1 MPLLWLRTWEGIA
14 VTGTQRADG
23 AVGTPASATLEQRL
37 SVLER
42 ENRALRL
49 AVAELERISE
59 RDTLTPLYNRRY
71 FLAALDAA
79 ISRASRYGEEAT
91 LVFCDVNRLKEI
103 NDNHG
108 HAAGDFALIRVA
120 ERLAGAVR
128 STDTIARLG
137 GDEFGIILEKTGL
150 EAARDK
156 IDGLTCALDETC
168 QYGKSLI
175 PLSAAFGIAE
185 IRPGVDSDVLLE
197 EADRNM
203 YAAKSHHK
211 NARHG

>member
-1 MPLLWLRTWEGIA
+1 MTGKQGID
-14 VTGTQRADG
+14 TGQDL
-23 AVGTPASATLEQRL
+23 GTTDTLERRL
-37 SVLER
+37 AALER
-42 ENRALRL
+42 ENRSLRL

-79 ISRASRYGEEAT
+79 IARAGRYGDDAT
-91 LVFCDVNRLKEI
+91 LVFCDVDRLKQI

-108 HAAGDFALIRVA
+108 HAAGDFALINVA
-120 ERLAGAVR
+120 ERLATAVR

-150 EAARDK
+150 DAARDK
-156 IDGLTCALDETC
+156 LASLARALEERC
-168 QYGKSLI
+168 EYGQSVI
-175 PLSAAFGIAE
+175 PLSAAFGLAA
-185 IRPGVDSDVLLE
+185 IRKGRDSDALLE

-203 YAAKSHHK
+203 YAEKASGKD
-211 NARHG
+211 AERG

>member
-1 MPLLWLRTWEGIA
+1 MQG
-14 VTGTQRADG
+14 DSG
-23 AVGTPASATLEQRL
+23 AMATLEQRL

-71 FLAALDAA
+71 FIAALDAA
-79 ISRASRYGEEAT
+79 ISRATRYDEEAT

-108 HAAGDFALIRVA
+108 HAAGDFALIKVA

-150 EAARDK
+150 DAAADK
-156 IDGLTCALDETC
+156 IEALAGALDEQC
-168 QYGKSLI
+168 EYGKSVI
-175 PLSAAFGIAE
+175 PLSAAFGIAA
-185 IRPGVDSDVLLE
+185 IRSKLDSDALLE

-203 YAAKSHHK
+203 YTAKGNRK
-211 NARHG
+211 NAAQG

>member
-1 MPLLWLRTWEGIA
+1 M
-14 VTGTQRADG
+14 TGTQGTKG
-23 AVGTPASATLEQRL
+23 ASDVAATGSLEQRL
-37 SVLER
+37 GVLER

-71 FLAALDAA
+71 FLAALDSA
-79 ISRASRYGEEAT
+79 IARANRYGDAAT
-91 LVFCDVNRLKEI
+91 LVFCDVNGLKEI

-108 HAAGDFALIRVA
+108 HAAGDFALINIA
-120 ERLAGAVR
+120 ERIATEVR

-150 EAARDK
+150 DAAREK
-156 IDGLTCALDETC
+156 IDALACALDEQC
-168 QYGKSLI
+168 AYGQSMI

-185 IRPGVDSDVLLE
+185 IRTGLNSDALLE

-203 YAAKSHHK
+203 YAQKVHRKS
-211 NARHG
+211 AGHG

>member
-1 MPLLWLRTWEGIA
+1 MQGDRDAT
-14 VTGTQRADG
+14 
-23 AVGTPASATLEQRL
+23 ATLEQRL

-79 ISRASRYGEEAT
+79 ISRAGRYGDEAT

-108 HAAGDFALIRVA
+108 HAAGDFALIKIA

-150 EAARDK
+150 DAARDK
-156 IDGLTCALDETC
+156 IEALACALDEHC
-168 QYGKSLI
+168 EYGKSAI
-175 PLSAAFGIAE
+175 PLSAAFGIAA
-185 IRPGVDSDVLLE
+185 ICAKRDSDALLE

-203 YAAKSHHK
+203 YAAKGTRK
-211 NARHG
+211 NAAQG

>member
-1 MPLLWLRTWEGIA
+1 MQG
-14 VTGTQRADG
+14 DSG
-23 AVGTPASATLEQRL
+23 AMATLEQRL

-71 FLAALDAA
+71 FIAALDAA
-79 ISRASRYGEEAT
+79 ISRATRYDEEAT

-108 HAAGDFALIRVA
+108 HAAGDFALIKVA

-150 EAARDK
+150 DAAADK
-156 IDGLTCALDETC
+156 IEALAGALDEQC
-168 QYGKSLI
+168 QYGKSVI
-175 PLSAAFGIAE
+175 PLSAAFGIAA
-185 IRPGVDSDVLLE
+185 IRSKLDSDALLE

-203 YAAKSHHK
+203 YTAKGSRK
-211 NARHG
+211 NAAQG

>member
-1 MPLLWLRTWEGIA
+1 MQG
-14 VTGTQRADG
+14 DSG
-23 AVGTPASATLEQRL
+23 AMATLEQRL

-71 FLAALDAA
+71 FIAALDAA
-79 ISRASRYGEEAT
+79 ISRATRYDEEAT

-108 HAAGDFALIRVA
+108 HAAGDFALIKVA

-150 EAARDK
+150 DAAADK
-156 IDGLTCALDETC
+156 IEALACALDEQC
-168 QYGKSLI
+168 EYGKSVI
-175 PLSAAFGIAE
+175 PLSAAFGIAA
-185 IRPGVDSDVLLE
+185 IRSKLDSDALLE

-203 YAAKSHHK
+203 YTAKGNRK
-211 NARHG
+211 NAAQG

>member
-1 MPLLWLRTWEGIA
+1 MQG
-14 VTGTQRADG
+14 DSG
-23 AVGTPASATLEQRL
+23 AMATLEQRL

-71 FLAALDAA
+71 FIAALDAA
-79 ISRASRYGEEAT
+79 ISRATRYDEEAT

-108 HAAGDFALIRVA
+108 HAAGDFALIKVA

-150 EAARDK
+150 DAAADK
-156 IDGLTCALDETC
+156 IEALAGALDEQC
-168 QYGKSLI
+168 QYGKSVI
-175 PLSAAFGIAE
+175 PLSAAFGIAA
-185 IRPGVDSDVLLE
+185 IRSKLDSDALLE

-203 YAAKSHHK
+203 YTAKGNRK
-211 NARHG
+211 NAAQG

>member
-1 MPLLWLRTWEGIA
+1 MKGKQGMQGDRDAT
-14 VTGTQRADG
+14 
-23 AVGTPASATLEQRL
+23 ATLEQRL

-79 ISRASRYGEEAT
+79 ISRAGRYGDEAS

-108 HAAGDFALIRVA
+108 HAAGDFALIKVA

-137 GDEFGIILEKTGL
+137 GDKFGIILEKTGL
-150 EAARDK
+150 DAARDK
-156 IDGLTCALDETC
+156 IEALACALDEHC
-168 QYGKSLI
+168 EYGKSVI
-175 PLSAAFGIAE
+175 PLSAAFGISA
-185 IRPGVDSDVLLE
+185 IRSELDSDALLE

-203 YAAKSHHK
+203 YTAKGTRK
-211 NARHG
+211 NAAQG

>member
-1 MPLLWLRTWEGIA
+1 MIA
-14 VTGTQRADG
+14 VTGTQRTDG
-23 AVGTPASATLEQRL
+23 AADTAADATLEQRL

-79 ISRASRYGEEAT
+79 ISRASRYGDEAT

-108 HAAGDFALIRVA
+108 HAAGDFALIRLA

-150 EAARDK
+150 DAARDK
-156 IDGLTCALDETC
+156 IEALACALDEQC
-168 QYGKSLI
+168 KYGKSLI
-175 PLSAAFGIAE
+175 PLSAAFGIAA
-185 IRPGVDSDVLLE
+185 IRPGVDSDALLE

-203 YAAKSHHK
+203 YAAKSDHK
-211 NARHG
+211 AARHG

>member
-1 MPLLWLRTWEGIA
+1 
-14 VTGTQRADG
+14 VTGRQRGDSAPIAG
-23 AVGTPASATLEQRL
+23 GNATLEQRL
-37 SVLER
+37 SALER
-42 ENRALRL
+42 ENKALRL

-79 ISRASRYGEEAT
+79 ISRAGRYGDEST

-103 NDNHG
+103 NDKHG
-108 HAAGDFALIRVA
+108 HAAGDFALIRLA

-137 GDEFGIILEKTGL
+137 GDEFGIILEKTGFD
-150 EAARDK
+150 AARDK
-156 IDGLTCALDETC
+156 IDALACALDEQC
-168 QYGKSLI
+168 KYGKSLI
-175 PLSAAFGIAE
+175 PLSAAFGIAA
-185 IRPGVDSDVLLE
+185 IRAGRDSDSLLE

-203 YAAKSHHK
+203 YVAKSDHK
-211 NARHG
+211 NTRQG

>member
-1 MPLLWLRTWEGIA
+1 
-14 VTGTQRADG
+14 VTGTQAGDAAPNAG
-23 AVGTPASATLEQRL
+23 GNATLEQRL

-42 ENRALRL
+42 ENKALRL

-79 ISRASRYGEEAT
+79 ISRAGRYGDDAT

-150 EAARDK
+150 DAARDK
-156 IDGLTCALDETC
+156 LDALARALAETC
-168 QYGKSLI
+168 EYGQSVI
-175 PLSAAFGIAE
+175 PLSAAFGIAA
-185 IRPGVDSDVLLE
+185 IRAGLDSDALLE

-203 YAAKSHHK
+203 YAAKSNHK
-211 NARHG
+211 IARQG

>member
-1 MPLLWLRTWEGIA
+1 MTVA
-14 VTGTQRADG
+14 
-23 AVGTPASATLEQRL
+23 LERRL
-37 SVLER
+37 DALER

-79 ISRASRYGEEAT
+79 ISRAGRYDDDAT

-108 HAAGDFALIRVA
+108 HAAGDFALIKVA
-120 ERLAGAVR
+120 GRLATAVR

-150 EAARDK
+150 DAAREK
-156 IDGLTCALDETC
+156 IEALACALDEQC
-168 QYGKSLI
+168 DYGKSVI
-175 PLSAAFGIAE
+175 PLSAAFGVAA
-185 IRPGVDSDVLLE
+185 IRAGLGSDALLE

-203 YAAKSHHK
+203 YAEKARRKSVG
-211 NARHG
+211 RG